1 MWWRVVDNASI
12 TLSFIRKKVS
22 VSHSNPAKVSANRTD
37 TTGLENIF
45 DVTVSDE
52 TADTS
57 KPDTIEV
64 SISEAAQR
72 LGTSERTIWRRID
85 RGELKSRTRGNK
97 RIVKI
102 PIYTPSTVM
111 DSDSHVTL
119 HDTPQTANALI
130 DLRVLLKELQGANYR
145 IGFLEAQLD
154 THKEQV
160 KLLPDLQTKA
170 IEAELMRQ
178 RLAET
183 EKELQ
188 NLKQSWWY
196 KIWSKLSHT

>member
-1 MWWRVVDNASI
+1 MSQ
-12 TLSFIRKKVS
+12 
-22 VSHSNPAKVSANRTD
+22 SNPVAVSANRTD
-37 TTGLENIF
+37 TMGLENIF
-45 DVTVSDE
+45 DVTVSDD

-57 KPDTIEV
+57 KTNTVEV

-85 RGELKSRTRGNK
+85 RGELKSRAKGNK
-97 RIVKI
+97 RLVKI
-102 PIYTPSTVM
+102 PIFTPSTVV

-119 HDTPQTANALI
+119 HDTPHTASALI

-170 IEAELMRQ
+170 IEAELMRH
-178 RLAET
+178 RLAEA

-188 NLKQSWWY
+188 NFKQSWWY
-196 KIWSKLSHT
+196 KIWNKLSHT